1 MSNLS
6 LLSIH
11 YSDPTFIIRVTAS
24 RSVSIKSWLFA
35 VHLRRGADCHLGW
48 ALPKKLASLVDRSSC
63 FRFPA
68 ARESLKCSRKGLRR
82 YSATRTDQK
91 PFFVIL
97 DKTQKKFPSMPVQ
110 RDREIVSKKLLF
122 LSSPVEVEA
131 DESLA
136 RANRK
141 SGLLNSL
148 PVLLLPDA
156 DLEAKANHRALTL
169 SK

>member
-1 MSNLS
+1 MHQRQLK
-6 LLSIH
+6 LESIG
-11 YSDPTFIIRVTAS
+11 AS
-24 RSVSIKSWLFA
+24 ETRSRLPLRLVSIANISHFWNRIFFCS
-35 VHLRRGADCHLGW
+35 R